1 MVNLVGQWK
10 IESCDEKKSKRRVL
24 RDMVEIGKINS
35 GTCSL
40 SLELRVVVEDH

>member
-10 IESCDEKKSKRRVL
+10 NIESCDEKKSKRRVV

-35 GTCSL
+35 GTCIGLYGVCAS
-40 SLELRVVVEDH
+40 S